1 MSILK
6 FELKEEHIVLLRSFK
21 WCEMDESMVIKS
33 DSEDNPLVGYDYH
46 DVVGAMIFGLPD
58 NYDPIIDERIPF
70 TEEQINE
77 VDKLISELP
86 MALDVILNGGTFEP
100 SVYKTKFVHR
110 DWKKIK

>member
-6 FELKEEHIVLLRSFK
+6 FELKEQHIVLLRSFK
-21 WCEMDESMVIKS
+21 WCEMDESMVIKT
-33 DSEDNPLVGYDYH
+33 DSEDNPLSGYDYH

-58 NYDPIIDERIPF
+58 NYVAIEDECIPF
-70 TEEQINE
+70 TEQQIE
-77 VDKLISELP
+77 EIDKLISELP

-100 SVYKTKFVHR
+100 GLYKTKFVHR

>member
-21 WCEMDESMVIKS
+21 WCEMDESMVIKT
-33 DSEDNPLVGYDYH
+33 DSEDNPLSGYDYH

-58 NYDPIIDERIPF
+58 NYVAIEDECIPF
-70 TEEQINE
+70 TEQQIE
-77 VDKLISELP
+77 EIDKLISELP

-100 SVYKTKFVHR
+100 GLYKTKFVHR

>member
-6 FELKEEHIVLLRSFK
+6 FELKEEHIVLLKSFK

-33 DSEDNPLVGYDYH
+33 DSEDNTLSVYDDH

-58 NYDPIIDERIPF
+58 NYVAIEDECIPF
-70 TEEQINE
+70 TEQQIE
-77 VDKLISELP
+77 EIDKLISELP

-100 SVYKTKFVHR
+100 GFYKTKFVHR